1 MRESYGRSVLDPAVV
16 IPAEVEA
23 RRYARTGAASLRT
36 SLVWAEHCTECAMPA
51 CYTNYELYTAAA
63 RLHCRRF
70 YTDLAHAT
78 SAASGDPWLAVHF
91 RKWGRLQAHGVPS
104 LYEPARAGLLERLD
118 DGLGRAMNRAPMQHG
133 FRMRLVNLWTRK
145 KGHVLHAARSAT
157 ISKATHFVSEVFNPV
172 SAAIGVILTI
182 RQEERP
188 NHYI

>member
-1 MRESYGRSVLDPAVV
+1 
-16 IPAEVEA
+16 
-23 RRYARTGAASLRT
+23 
-36 SLVWAEHCTECAMPA
+36 MPA

-70 YTDLAHAT
+70 YTELAHAT

-91 RKWGRLQAHGVPS
+91 RKSGRLQAHGVPS